1 VIDNTPQPGAA
12 WLEIV
17 GRPTLQEF
25 SCAFSADPILEA
37 TVVAKPL
44 LGVAAVYEFFCT
56 TRSMYDRIAF
66 VQETRTSARAY
77 LEWEGAFQGKGVSGV
92 TILTYGA
99 LGAIERIRLFHY
111 PFEQLNSFSVELVRR
126 RSLKTHSFNTLSQ
139 SADLI
144 AAGPPLG

>member
-1 VIDNTPQPGAA
+1 VNVIDNTSQPGAA

-17 GRPTLQEF
+17 SRPTLQEF

-37 TVVAKPL
+37 TAVAKPL
-44 LGVAAVYEFFCT
+44 LGVAAVYDFFCT

-66 VQETRTSARAY
+66 VQETRTAARAY

-99 LGAIERIRLFHY
+99 QAAIERIRLFHY
-111 PFEQLNSFSVELVRR
+111 PYEQLKAFSAELARR
-126 RSLKTHSFNTLSQ
+126 HSLKAKSINPTSR
-139 SADLI
+139 SAS
-144 AAGPPLG
+144 